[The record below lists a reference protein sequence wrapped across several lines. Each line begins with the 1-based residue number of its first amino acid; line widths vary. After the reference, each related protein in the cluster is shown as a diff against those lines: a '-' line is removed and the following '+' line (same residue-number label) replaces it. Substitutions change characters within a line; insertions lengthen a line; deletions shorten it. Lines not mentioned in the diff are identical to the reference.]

1 MNALSPTGTAV
12 SWLQERRNTVAL
24 LGILGLVAA
33 LVAGWSALPTQ
44 AQPTIAPFT
53 DIADEDHLG
62 PEVYQSFGRRP
73 GVGLFDYNQ
82 DGWLDIYLTSVKGE
96 PNFLYRN
103 NSDGTFTNVAAEAG
117 VEDLKGNSAGVAAAD
132 FNNDGWPDLYV
143 ANRGSIGDKLD
154 YRSGGDQGNLDTLL
168 LNVEAPGGE
177 RVFQDVTEVAG
188 IDNPRSASSIVAAD
202 VNNDTL
208 LDIYVTNVA
217 DEDFPKWESVNPE
230 IQNNHHRNTFYLN
243 MGPND
248 DGVPIFEDVTDA
260 ADVASAGEKNRD
272 LNGDPITTFDPEFV
286 DAEGNLIGDPDGNI
300 THAALFTDIDGD
312 GDQDLLTGD
321 DFNPLTVYRND
332 GDTDGDGVP
341 NFTDVSRLAGTDQV
355 GNWMGFASADY
366 DGDGDLDYFVTN
378 MGSQVLTEEGFDRYN
393 LQRFS
398 WGNRMVALLR
408 HDGVRELPEAG
419 VIPVVPN
426 VASAIQVEPSAAMPP
441 RALDARNVDPRFEP
455 VQGLEAYEFGFGAT
469 FFDLENDGDPDLY
482 YVGDVGGG
490 PDDGGI
496 GPLFFNSGR
505 LLRNQ
510 GDGSF
515 ADKTIEARAIT
526 MKDFPWDRV
535 DQPDF
540 DALEFLRQ
548 HHVSVRAL
556 VAGDLNNDG
565 YTDLVVPADGTPDEP
580 GPLFIL
586 INQNE
591 GNDWVKVKTTGTD
604 SNRDGVGARV
614 TLTVNSA
621 RGPEFQTQV
630 GEVQVGSSYQAT
642 EDKDLVFGLGRR
654 AGRLR
659 LRVEWPS
666 GRVDVYDNVRRNSL
680 FEAVEGEGRA
690 G

>member
-1 MNALSPTGTAV
+1 
-12 SWLQERRNTVAL
+12 
-24 LGILGLVAA
+24 
-33 LVAGWSALPTQ
+33 
-44 AQPTIAPFT
+44 
-53 DIADEDHLG
+53 
-62 PEVYQSFGRRP
+62 
-73 GVGLFDYNQ
+73 
-82 DGWLDIYLTSVKGE
+82 
-96 PNFLYRN
+96 
-103 NSDGTFTNVAAEAG
+103 
-117 VEDLKGNSAGVAAAD
+117 
-132 FNNDGWPDLYV
+132 
-143 ANRGSIGDKLD
+143 
-154 YRSGGDQGNLDTLL
+154 
-168 LNVEAPGGE
+168 
-177 RVFQDVTEVAG
+177 
-188 IDNPRSASSIVAAD
+188 
-202 VNNDTL
+202 
-208 LDIYVTNVA
+208 
-217 DEDFPKWESVNPE
+217 
-230 IQNNHHRNTFYLN
+230 
-243 MGPND
+243 
-248 DGVPIFEDVTDA
+248 
-260 ADVASAGEKNRD
+260 
-272 LNGDPITTFDPEFV
+272 
-286 DAEGNLIGDPDGNI
+286 
-300 THAALFTDIDGD
+300 
-312 GDQDLLTGD
+312 
-321 DFNPLTVYRND
+321 
-332 GDTDGDGVP
+332 
-341 NFTDVSRLAGTDQV
+341 
-355 GNWMGFASADY
+355 MGFASADY

-441 RALDARNVDPRFEP
+441 RALDARNVDPLFEP

-496 GPLFFNSGR
+496 GPLFFNTGR

-515 ADKTIEARAIT
+515 ADMTIEARAIT
-526 MKDFPWDRV
+526 MKDFPWDQV

-556 VAGDLNNDG
+556 AAGDLNNDG

-580 GPLFIL
+580 APLFIL
-586 INQNE
+586 MNQNE

-604 SNRDGVGARV
+604 SNPDGVGARV

-654 AGRLR
+654 AGGLT